1 MADYDAIVIGA
12 GHNGLVAANVLAKGG
27 AKVLVLERAHFLGGM
42 AATRELFDGYKHSVG
57 AWAVLIWRQEMTER
71 LELTKW
77 GFELMNQWTSTC
89 TFGDAADTP
98 FVMYNDLERMGRHL
112 IEDHGA
118 DVAAALGGLFA
129 HIGRFAPYFVESAFG
144 PPLDIIEVIA
154 SQPTPEDRHDFAQ
167 MWYGSTMDTVRRF
180 MAPDQGRC
188 IQGSL
193 AAMSIDAFDGGPWTP
208 GSNASTL
215 YHYLIGGG
223 NVEYIMPRGGIGSL
237 STALCRRAESFGAEV
252 QMKQHVKEILVDN
265 GRATGVQL
273 RDGTTISADAVL
285 SSLDPY
291 TTFVNLAGTQY
302 FPPDYIRKIKEINF
316 NLGYIQAHL
325 TIDQAPQWI
334 ERLQPYMHDN
344 GQWCPTV
351 AHAPSPEYISDAWE
365 QYRKGQLPDAPPTYL
380 YIPSM
385 VDTSLAPEGKHSATI
400 FTPYFPTGLDA
411 DENRSWKE
419 QYADT
424 CIRIFDKFA
433 PGFADSITNRVVFS
447 NRYFGSTF
455 SAHAGDYSHGLLQ
468 PNQLWTGRV
477 VEGADKFATPVDGL
491 YLCGQCTHPGP
502 GVTGIPGWNGA
513 EAALKH
519 LDARVS

>member
-77 GFELMNQWTSTC
+77 GFELMDQWTSTC

-112 IEDHGA
+112 FEDHGA
-118 DVAAALGGLFA
+118 DVAASLGGLFA
-129 HIGRFAPYFVESAFG
+129 HIGRFAPYFVDSAFG

-154 SQPTPEDRHDFAQ
+154 SQPTPEARHDFAQ

-180 MAPDQGRC
+180 LAPDQGRC

-208 GSNASTL
+208 GSNALTL

-237 STALCRRAESFGAEV
+237 STALCRRAESLGAEV
-252 QMKQHVKEILVDN
+252 QMKQHVKEILVEG

-273 RDGTTISADAVL
+273 RDGTTISADVVV
-285 SSLDPY
+285 SSLDPF
-291 TTFVNLAGTQY
+291 TTFVNLAGAQN

-334 ERLQPYMHDN
+334 ERLQPYMQDN

-351 AHAPSPEYISDAWE
+351 AYAPSAEYISDAWE
-365 QYRKGQLPDAPPTYL
+365 QYRKG
-380 YIPSM
+380 
-385 VDTSLAPEGKHSATI
+385 
-400 FTPYFPTGLDA
+400 
-411 DENRSWKE
+411 
-419 QYADT
+419 
-424 CIRIFDKFA
+424 
-433 PGFADSITNRVVFS
+433 
-447 NRYFGSTF
+447 
-455 SAHAGDYSHGLLQ
+455 
-468 PNQLWTGRV
+468 
-477 VEGADKFATPVDGL
+477 
-491 YLCGQCTHPGP
+491 
-502 GVTGIPGWNGA
+502 
-513 EAALKH
+513 
-519 LDARVS
+519 

>member
-1 MADYDAIVIGA
+1 
-12 GHNGLVAANVLAKGG
+12 
-27 AKVLVLERAHFLGGM
+27 
-42 AATRELFDGYKHSVG
+42 
-57 AWAVLIWRQEMTER
+57 
-71 LELTKW
+71 
-77 GFELMNQWTSTC
+77 
-89 TFGDAADTP
+89 
-98 FVMYNDLERMGRHL
+98 
-112 IEDHGA
+112 
-118 DVAAALGGLFA
+118 
-129 HIGRFAPYFVESAFG
+129 
-144 PPLDIIEVIA
+144 
-154 SQPTPEDRHDFAQ
+154 
-167 MWYGSTMDTVRRF
+167 
-180 MAPDQGRC
+180 
-188 IQGSL
+188 
-193 AAMSIDAFDGGPWTP
+193 MSIDAFDGGPRTP

-223 NVEYIMPRGGIGSL
+223 NVDYIMPRGGIGSL
-237 STALCRRAESFGAEV
+237 SEALGRRAQSLGAEV
-252 QMKQHVKEILVDN
+252 ELKAHVKQILVTD

-291 TTFVNLAGTQY
+291 TTFVNLAGAQN

-316 NLGYIQAHL
+316 NLGYIQAHF

-334 ERLQPYMHDN
+334 ERLLPYMHDN

-351 AHAPSPEYISDAWE
+351 AYAPAPEYISDAWE

-385 VDTSLAPEGKHSATI
+385 VDSSLAPEGKHGATI

-424 CIRIFDKFA
+424 CVSIFDKFA
-433 PGFADSITNRVVFS
+433 PGFADCFTNRVVFS
-447 NRYFGSTF
+447 NRHFGSTF

-477 VEGADKFATPVDGL
+477 VEGPTSSPSRSTGSTCAANAPTP
-491 YLCGQCTHPGP
+491 
-502 GVTGIPGWNGA
+502 
-513 EAALKH
+513 
-519 LDARVS
+519 ARE

>member
-1 MADYDAIVIGA
+1 MADYDAIIIGA

-71 LELTKW
+71 LELLKW
-77 GFELMNQWTSTC
+77 GFELMDQWTSTC
-89 TFGDAADTP
+89 TIGDAADTP

-112 IEDHGA
+112 FEDHGA
-118 DVAAALGGLFA
+118 DVAAGLGGLFA
-129 HIGRFAPYFVESAFG
+129 HLGRYAPYFVDSAFG
-144 PPLDIIEVIA
+144 PPLDIVEVIA
-154 SQPTPEDRHDFAQ
+154 AQPTPEDRHDFAQ

-180 MAPDQGRC
+180 LAPDQGRC

-237 STALCRRAESFGAEV
+237 STALCRRAESLGAEV
-252 QMKQHVKEILVDN
+252 QMKQHVKQIMVTD
-265 GRATGVQL
+265 GRATGVEL
-273 RDGTTISADAVL
+273 RDGTTISADVVL

-291 TTFVNLAGTQY
+291 TTFVNLAGAQN

-334 ERLQPYMHDN
+334 ERLQPYLHDN

-351 AHAPSPEYISDAWE
+351 AYAPSPEYISDAWE
-365 QYRKGQLPDAPPTYL
+365 QYRKGQ
-380 YIPSM
+380 
-385 VDTSLAPEGKHSATI
+385 
-400 FTPYFPTGLDA
+400 FPTPRRPICTSPA
-411 DENRSWKE
+411 WSTRRWHPKASTA
-419 QYADT
+419 Q
-424 CIRIFDKFA
+424 
-433 PGFADSITNRVVFS
+433 PFS
-447 NRYFGSTF
+447 RRTS
-455 SAHAGDYSHGLLQ
+455 
-468 PNQLWTGRV
+468 P
-477 VEGADKFATPVDGL
+477 
-491 YLCGQCTHPGP
+491 
-502 GVTGIPGWNGA
+502 PGWTPTKT
-513 EAALKH
+513 EAGKSNTPIPA
-519 LDARVS
+519 